1 MIFDDIALLD
11 DLKKDKE
18 VLKDIIWDIE
28 PKQLMEPRY
37 SLTEEG
43 KRKEKI
49 IRGYIFYIDKMSGD
63 KPGLFLMCHT
73 TMGYAETVANI
84 DEIPDELIAEAIEE
98 NKGKE
103 YFGMY
108 PINKK
113 LEAWLKKELGL
124 QG

>member
-98 NKGKE
+98 NKAKE
-103 YFGMY
+103 CFGMY

-113 LEAWLKKELGL
+113 LEAWLKKELGI
-124 QG
+124 

>member
-1 MIFDDIALLD
+1 MIFDDIALLN

-103 YFGMY
+103 CFGMY

>member
-1 MIFDDIALLD
+1 MIFDDIALLN

-18 VLKDIIWDIE
+18 VLKDIIWDME
-28 PKQLMEPRY
+28 PKQLMEPR
-37 SLTEEG
+37 LRITEEG
-43 KRKEKI
+43 KQEKKI

>member
-18 VLKDIIWDIE
+18 VLKDIIWDME

>member
-49 IRGYIFYIDKMSGD
+49 IRGYIFYIDTMSGD